1 MKGKYV
7 LLASAF
13 LISGVTFAQK
23 DELKA
28 AEKALKAG
36 NPSEAKTVLEGAES
50 LIANA
55 DASQKA
61 QFYFLKGN
69 AYLAL
74 ADKKVDAGKNLVNAA
89 KSYNELLATENAS
102 KKVKYSKE
110 ASVSLEKVKNE
121 LVNSAIADNNEKKF
135 KEGAEKLYQTY
146 LLDKKDTVYLYYAA
160 SGAVTASDYDTA
172 LKYYD
177 ELKKLNYSGKSTL
190 YAAKNKLTDEYQ
202 NYKTVAERDKMVKMG
217 THDSPKTENEPSK
230 RGEIYKNI
238 ALIYNSKGDV
248 DAAKKAVADARV
260 ANPDDTSLIL
270 TEADLYLKSNDL
282 VNYKRIISQ
291 VVEKTPN
298 DPNMFYNLGVIS
310 AQANENV
317 EAEKYYKKAIELD
330 PNYINAYLN
339 LAVLKLSADDA
350 LVKEMNSLGQSAK
363 ENKRYDELKAKRQ
376 GIFKSTLP
384 YLEKANQLDPK
395 NQDVYKTL
403 LNVYNYLEMMDEA
416 KALKATFAKSK

>member
-1 MKGKYV
+1 MKSKYV

-13 LISGVTFAQK
+13 LISGVAFAQK

-36 NPSEAKTVLEGAES
+36 NPSEAKVALESAES

-69 AYLAL
+69 TYLAL

-102 KKVKYSKE
+102 KKSKYSKE
-110 ASVSLEKVKNE
+110 AEVSLTRVKGE
-121 LVNSAIADNNEKKF
+121 LVNSAIADNAEKKY

-146 LLDKKDTVYLYYAA
+146 LLDKKDTIYLYYAA
-160 SGAVTASDYDTA
+160 SSAVNGLDYDKA
-172 LKYYD
+172 LGYYD
-177 ELKKLNYSGKSTL
+177 ELKKLNYSGKATIYTAKSKLNDEVQNFST
-190 YAAKNKLTDEYQ
+190 AS
-202 NYKTVAERDKMVKMG
+202 ERDKMVKMG

>member
-160 SGAVTASDYDTA
+160 SGAVNASDYDTA

-202 NYKTVAERDKMVKMG
+202 NYKTVAERDKMVKLG
-217 THDSPKTENEPSK
+217 THDSPKTVNEPSK

-248 DAAKKAVADARV
+248 EAAKKAVADARV
-260 ANPDDTSLIL
+260 VNPDDTSLIM

-282 VNYKRIISQ
+282 ANYKRLISQ

-330 PNYINAYLN
+330 ANYINAYLN

-350 LVKEMNSLGQSAK
+350 IVKEMNGLGQSAK
-363 ENKRYDELKAKRQ
+363 DNKRYDELKVKRQ
-376 GIFKSTLP
+376 GVFKSTLP

-416 KALKATFAKSK
+416 KALKAKFSK